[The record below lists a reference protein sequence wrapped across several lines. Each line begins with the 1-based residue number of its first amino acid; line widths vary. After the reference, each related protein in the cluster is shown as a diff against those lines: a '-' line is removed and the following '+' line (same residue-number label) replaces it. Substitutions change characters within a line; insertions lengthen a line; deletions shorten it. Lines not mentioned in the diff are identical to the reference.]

1 MNQSVGKKK
10 PINFPQT
17 PTISKLKYEKDEKL
31 FEKSIKPNMNF
42 PFSISL

>member
-1 MNQSVGKKK
+1 MNQSVEKKSNK
-10 PINFPQT
+10 FPPDSDNLQ
-17 PTISKLKYEKDEKL
+17 LKHEKDEKL